1 MKFAMRWLVAG
12 ALVGV
17 CVLAWGSNVGRDVV
31 GAQGSSKPAVMKRI
45 YTGTDGLS
53 HVEDIVL
60 DAKSVMEKVTSV
72 EVRVGPPGRFGDWH
86 VGPQRQYIINLA
98 GSGQLEVAE
107 GKVDLPP
114 GSMEYIDDLTGKG
127 HTTRTTSKEER
138 VSIWLKFEDQKQRIG
153 PLNSNTELRFG
164 LPDSGIPYSIVKMV
178 LFRRR
183 TDLLENCHFRTHKG
197 DLVAHP
203 GLRVRLRIS
212 EGHDQLQGVSI
223 HASVALLEVHLVTVR
238 VTEMIEPGSVVIT
251 IGLNNEYVS
260 LPPANRVSV
269 PGRIRILRKCSPIRP
284 DGAPQVMKLHVLQ
297 HPVRSLD
304 ELKWSQ
310 IRRP

>member
-1 MKFAMRWLVAG
+1 MKSAMRWLAAG

-17 CVLAWGSNVGRDVV
+17 YLLTWGSNVGRDVV
-31 GAQGSSKPAVMKRI
+31 GAQGNGKPAVMKRI
-45 YTGTDGLS
+45 YTGTDGQS
-53 HVEDIVL
+53 HVEDIAL

-153 PLNSNTELRFG
+153 PMNPKTA
-164 LPDSGIPYSIVKMV
+164 
-178 LFRRR
+178 
-183 TDLLENCHFRTHKG
+183 T
-197 DLVAHP
+197 
-203 GLRVRLRIS
+203 
-212 EGHDQLQGVSI
+212 
-223 HASVALLEVHLVTVR
+223 
-238 VTEMIEPGSVVIT
+238 
-251 IGLNNEYVS
+251 
-260 LPPANRVSV
+260 
-269 PGRIRILRKCSPIRP
+269 SPKP
-284 DGAPQVMKLHVLQ
+284 
-297 HPVRSLD
+297 
-304 ELKWSQ
+304 
-310 IRRP
+310 